1 MLALGGYGLR
11 AQALSLLAPP
21 SAADGTDQTTSFP
34 SSQWAE
40 KLGALGDLVARIS
53 PPPENVELLVN
64 NMSSLSADKIA
75 AIDEWL
81 RTNLASRRF
90 RFGEAEAVNTH
101 LKVTL
106 SEGTQGYL
114 IVAQIRRGKDLQVA
128 IFPVGRPEAA
138 EKPVGG
144 VRLEDQLIW
153 EQPGKVLDFALPE
166 LGAPP
171 TLIVLEVG
179 RIAFYVRSQQQW
191 QLNGSVTI
199 PPMRPWLRV
208 PRGYLDLSRGLAET
222 TAILSGVD
230 CKGDFGHP
238 ETIQCDFVSQ
248 QDAPWALE
256 EEWKLK
262 NLASAGD
269 AALISLTC
277 HGRSIALATGSGDW
291 TETDFVQG
299 YEVGTLKGQQAMA
312 SGEPLELKGPVTAL
326 WPAEASGRAR
336 AVVENLQ
343 TGSYEAHLVTATCS
357 Q

>member
-1 MLALGGYGLR
+1 
-11 AQALSLLAPP
+11 
-21 SAADGTDQTTSFP
+21 
-34 SSQWAE
+34 
-40 KLGALGDLVARIS
+40 
-53 PPPENVELLVN
+53 
-64 NMSSLSADKIA
+64 
-75 AIDEWL
+75 
-81 RTNLASRRF
+81 
-90 RFGEAEAVNTH
+90 
-101 LKVTL
+101 
-106 SEGTQGYL
+106 L
-114 IVAQIRRGKDLQVA
+114 IVAQVRRGADEQVA
-128 IFPVGRPEAA
+128 ILPVGRPETAV
-138 EKPVGG
+138 KPVGG

-153 EQPGKVLDFALPE
+153 EQPGKVLDFALPQPE
-166 LGAPP
+166 VGVPP

-179 RIAFYVRSQQQW
+179 RIAFYVRNQQKW
-191 QLNGSVTI
+191 ELNNSVTI
-199 PPMRPWLRV
+199 PPLRPWLRA

-222 TAILSGVD
+222 TAMLSGVE

-238 ETIQCDFVSQ
+238 QTIQCDFVSQ
-248 QDAPWALE
+248 QDAPWAIE
-256 EEWKLK
+256 EAWKSK

-269 AALISLTC
+269 AAVISLAC

-299 YEVGTLKGQQAMA
+299 YEIGTLKGQQAMA